1 MSITAHDRVSAY
13 CDAVLQH
20 RHATAIDKAFP
31 HLTNVIID
39 PGTPTLRLDDV
50 IRTVT
55 GTSMEDSTDRILIYL
70 SARSRGETIDGRYT
84 PALRVDD
91 LVETTMAS
99 IAYAQ

>member
-13 CDAVLQH
+13 CDIVL
-20 RHATAIDKAFP
+20 RHCHAISIDDSLP

-55 GTSMEDSTDRILIYL
+55 ETSMEDSTDRILIYL
-70 SARSRGETIDGRYT
+70 TTRDPRDIIDGRYRS
-84 PALRVDD
+84 A
-91 LVETTMAS
+91 
-99 IAYAQ
+99 